1 MRVVATVAALSLA
14 SGSAVGQTPTAATR
28 RPTHGVTTSAPRH
41 TPDGQP
47 DLQGLWLSQGIGTS
61 RAMPFDEIVKASSS
75 PWSRAYNREVF
86 FEKRPPTSLPGG
98 VVDPPDG
105 QIPFQPWAAAKR
117 EEIRKL
123 SDTPPKE
130 RLMEVVDPATRCMPG
145 VPFPMNNA
153 TNYNGLQ
160 FLQYPGYVLMIQEW
174 NHLYRSIPL
183 DGRPHLGPN
192 IRTWM
197 GDSRGRWEGN
207 TLVVDVTNFNG
218 KGWFDRS
225 GTLQSDALHLVE
237 RFAIVDPDTI
247 AYEATVDDPK
257 VFTRPW
263 KMAGSFHRAEKG
275 YELFEY
281 ACHEGNRKSLE
292 NMLR

>member
-1 MRVVATVAALSLA
+1 MCVMAAVIAGCSLA
-14 SGSAVGQTPTAATR
+14 SGPAAGQTPKPTAKRPTEAAT
-28 RPTHGVTTSAPRH
+28 TWTPRH

-47 DLQGLWLSQGIGTS
+47 DLQGMWLSQGIGT
-61 RAMPFDEIVKASSS
+61 RPARPFDEIVKASDA

-86 FEKRPPTSLPGG
+86 FEKRPPMTLPSG
-98 VVDPPDG
+98 VVDPADG
-105 QIPFQPWAAAKR
+105 NVPYQPWAAAKQAEVRKVMDNPPR
-117 EEIRKL
+117 EQ
-123 SDTPPKE
+123 
-130 RLMEVVDPATRCMPG
+130 LMEVVPPATRCMPG
-145 VPFPMNNA
+145 VPSPMFNA

-160 FLQYPGYVLMIQEW
+160 FLQYPGYVLMIGEW
-174 NHLYRSIPL
+174 NHLYRLIPL

-218 KGWFDRS
+218 KGWIES
-225 GTLQSDALHLVE
+225 GAVHSDALHLIE
-237 RFAIVDPDTI
+237 RFTIVAADTI
-247 AYEATVDDPK
+247 AYEATIDDPK

-263 KMAGSFHRAEKG
+263 TMAGSFHRAEKG